1 MGTAAVQIARALGA
15 IVVGTAGTK
24 DGMDVVTRFNL
35 IYILCQPSSLAVY
48 LSGCLLNWDPH
59 KSVGLVNSDT
69 FWIKI
74 IFCHQVWSTPRVQSQ
89 PQVL

>member
-24 DGMDVVTRFNL
+24 DGMDVVTRYSLLPKHF
-35 IYILCQPSSLAVY
+35 SSF
-48 LSGCLLNWDPH
+48 
-59 KSVGLVNSDT
+59 SD
-69 FWIKI
+69 
-74 IFCHQVWSTPRVQSQ
+74 HQVRGTPRVQSQ